1 MSWLAFQIAAT
12 VLLSVNSIM
21 DKRLVRDHA
30 QNPALYLAS
39 FAVVGLPATL
49 IGCWLVPWRGVK
61 VVSIGLAAGLTYA
74 GAIWLYYRAMNL
86 AEVSRLASVLRMS
99 TVFKLILVSVFLDD
113 HLTLRLYSA
122 LVFMMMGT
130 FAISWTKNGPTSA
143 SAATQRRGIWLM
155 MLAAFLLAIS
165 GTLSSYIVLSYLPWD
180 NMVWTN
186 AGIVLALFLLLLIP
200 AQRISLHQ
208 AAASTSFRLR
218 TVLMGEQ
225 LGRLIVS
232 ILTDWA
238 IYLGKS
244 VAITTFVSELRPLL
258 VLIMAVIF
266 LDEKISKQDIFPKL
280 GGISLMG
287 IGGLLL
293 L

>member
-1 MSWLAFQIAAT
+1 MA
-12 VLLSVNSIM
+12 
-21 DKRLVRDHA
+21 R
-30 QNPALYLAS
+30 
-39 FAVVGLPATL
+39 
-49 IGCWLVPWRGVK
+49 K
-61 VVSIGLAAGLTYA
+61 VA
-74 GAIWLYYRAMNL
+74 
-86 AEVSRLASVLRMS
+86 
-99 TVFKLILVSVFLDD
+99 
-113 HLTLRLYSA
+113 
-122 LVFMMMGT
+122 
-130 FAISWTKNGPTSA
+130 
-143 SAATQRRGIWLM
+143 
-155 MLAAFLLAIS
+155 
-165 GTLSSYIVLSYLPWD
+165 
-180 NMVWTN
+180 
-186 AGIVLALFLLLLIP
+186 

-232 ILTDWA
+232 ILTDWV